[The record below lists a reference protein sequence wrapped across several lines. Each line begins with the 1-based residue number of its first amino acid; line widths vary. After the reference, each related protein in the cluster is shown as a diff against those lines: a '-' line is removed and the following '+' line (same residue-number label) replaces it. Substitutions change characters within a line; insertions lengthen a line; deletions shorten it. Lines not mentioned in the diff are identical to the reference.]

1 MKKISLS
8 KLESFLKTQ
17 CDALRGAGLDAAEYK
32 DYIIAMIFLKRVNDQ
47 FAIAQK
53 SYFKKL
59 QKEYPDLT
67 EEELQAEIEVNN
79 PSVYE
84 FYVPVRSRWNI
95 ETLPKGYRE
104 TNERDL
110 ADAEQH
116 LAETDLEP
124 QAKDLYLEKKHT
136 AEQNLQ
142 WSGLLPLT
150 ESVGDALTIALKQLE
165 ESNTAVLDG
174 VLSTTKFN
182 AVNTKGEKILS
193 DEVLSQMIRDFNEVR
208 LTDDNFEFPDLL
220 GTAYEYL
227 IKYFAESAGKKG
239 GEFYTPSQVVELMGK
254 ILQPA
259 KDAEICDPTVGSGGL
274 LINMRNYVE
283 ARYGSARNLTIHGQE
298 LKDGTYKMCKMNMI
312 FHGIRNAN
320 IQQGDTLLNPKL
332 LDNGQLRKY
341 DIVVAN
347 PPFSQNYTTKD
358 MQFKERFI
366 NWMSKKKQA
375 DFMFVQH
382 MNAFLKNSGRMAEI
396 MHHGVLFRGG
406 EEQRMRERLIN
417 SGILECVI
425 GLPPALFYGTG
436 IPAAILII
444 NKAGAD
450 KRDGVFFIHADREYQ
465 EGKNQNLLRP
475 EDIEK
480 ISYVYTHKI
489 TLARYSR
496 QVSKA
501 ELAAEDY
508 NCNIRRYVDNAPE
521 PENHDVQAHL
531 TGGIPTSEVDD
542 FNAVFAC
549 YPGVREL
556 LFVPDKAGYS
566 RFRDAV
572 SAKDKIKEILDQA
585 DGILQVDGSYRE
597 HIGCFWDKVLPE
609 LAALPEKRDVYA
621 LSSSLAAQF
630 AEEMAKQP
638 NPVLDEFQVRG
649 AFAQYLNDL
658 KTDFK
663 SVAASAW
670 NAELIPEEEI
680 LESQF
685 PELLAELRTK
695 QARLEEIQAMF
706 DEVAELEEG
715 AWNPDD
721 YQVIPKEQIKEIR
734 AEIKQNK
741 TDRKVLEKAAAQL
754 AKRIK
759 AYQRVLDKK
768 KSTEE
773 DKADAQEQIAI
784 LSAEKAAK
792 ESEMQPY
799 TTFIEEAEAQ
809 IKQHADLEEE
819 LKQCRATI
827 RDVSKHKDE
836 LVEKAREKISPE
848 EAKKLILARWRHT
861 LETTIQ
867 GYLDAY
873 VRIFQQDMEH
883 FYDKYTVPLTQIL
896 AERDDAT
903 ARLNAF
909 LKELGYEG

>member
-8 KLESFLKTQ
+8 KLESFLKSQ

-47 FAIAQK
+47 FLIAQEN
-53 SYFKKL
+53 YLKKL
-59 QKEYPDLT
+59 RKDYPDLK
-67 EEELQAEIEVNN
+67 EEELQTEIEVNN

-95 ETLPKGYRE
+95 QTLPQEYRQE
-104 TNERDL
+104 NERAL
-110 ADAEQH
+110 ADADQH
-116 LAETDLEP
+116 LAEAGLEP
-124 QAKDLYLEKKHT
+124 QTRDLYLEKKRT

-142 WSGLLPLT
+142 WRGLLPLT

-165 ESNTAVLDG
+165 ENNSAVLDG

-193 DEVLSQMIRDFNEVR
+193 DEVLSQMIRDFNGIR

-220 GTAYEYL
+220 GAAYEYL

-259 KDAEICDPTVGSGGL
+259 RDAEICDPTVGSGGL

-283 ARYGSARNLTIHGQE
+283 ARYGSARDLTIHGQE

-312 FHGIRNAN
+312 FHGIKNAN

-382 MNAFLKNSGRMAEI
+382 MIAVLKNSGRMAVI
-396 MHHGVLFRGG
+396 MPHGVLFRGG
-406 EEQRMRERLIN
+406 EEQRMRERLIT

-444 NKAGAD
+444 NKAGAEN
-450 KRDGVFFIHADREYQ
+450 RDGVFFINADREYQ

-480 ISYVYTHKI
+480 ISYIYTHKI
-489 TLARYSR
+489 ALARYSR
-496 QVSKA
+496 QVSRA
-501 ELAAEDY
+501 ELAAEGY
-508 NCNIRRYVDNAPE
+508 NCNIRRYVDNAPD
-521 PENHDVQAHL
+521 PEKHDVQAHL
-531 TGGIPTSEVDD
+531 TGGIPTGEVDD
-542 FNAVFAC
+542 LDASFVC

-556 LFVPDKAGYS
+556 FFVPLKTGYC
-566 RFRDAV
+566 RFADAV
-572 SAKDKIKEILDQA
+572 AAKDKIKEVLEQSA
-585 DGILQVDGSYRE
+585 GLRQVSGDYAE
-597 HIGCFWDKVLPE
+597 HIARFWESVLPE
-609 LAALPEKRDVYA
+609 LTALPEKRDVYA
-621 LSSSLAAQF
+621 LSASLAGKF
-630 AEEMAKQP
+630 AAELGKQA

-649 AFAQYLNDL
+649 AFAQYLSDL

-695 QARLEEIQAMF
+695 QARQEEIQAMF

-715 AWNPDD
+715 AWNPEE

-734 AEIKQNK
+734 DEIKQNK
-741 TDRKVLEKAAAQL
+741 TARKVLEKEASQL
-754 AKRIK
+754 GKRIK

-768 KSTEE
+768 KSSEE
-773 DKADAQEQIAI
+773 EKADAQQQIAT
-784 LSAEKAAK
+784 LSEEMAAK
-792 ESEMQPY
+792 EAEMLPY
-799 TTFIEEAEAQ
+799 TSFIEEAEAQ
-809 IKQHADLEEE
+809 IEQHVALEDE
-819 LKQCRATI
+819 LKQCRAAI
-827 RDVSKHKDE
+827 REVNKHKDE
-836 LVEKAREKISPE
+836 LVEKAREKITPE
-848 EAKKLILARWRHT
+848 EAEKLILARWRGT
-861 LETTIQ
+861 LEATIRS
-867 GYLDAY
+867 YLDAHA
-873 VRIFQQDMEH
+873 RTLQQALEH
-883 FYDKYTVPLTQIL
+883 LFDKYTVTLQQIL
-896 AERDDAT
+896 AERDAAT
-903 ARLNAF
+903 AKLNAF
-909 LKELGYEG
+909 LKELAYEG

>member
-8 KLESFLKTQ
+8 KLESFLKSQ
-17 CDALRGAGLDAAEYK
+17 CDSLRGAGLDAAEYK

-47 FAIAQK
+47 FLIAQE
-53 SYFKKL
+53 SYLKKL
-59 QKEYPDLT
+59 RKDYPDLK
-67 EEELQAEIEVNN
+67 EEELQTEIEVNN

-95 ETLPKGYRE
+95 ETLPNGYRE
-104 TNERDL
+104 ANEQAL

-116 LAETDLEP
+116 LAEAGLEA
-124 QAKDLYLEKKHT
+124 QARDLYLEKKRT

-142 WSGLLPLT
+142 WRGLLPLT

-165 ESNTAVLDG
+165 ESNSAVLDG

-193 DEVLSQMIRDFNEVR
+193 DEVLSQMIRDFNGIR

-220 GTAYEYL
+220 GAAYEYL

-254 ILQPA
+254 ILQPPR
-259 KDAEICDPTVGSGGL
+259 DAEICDPTVGSGGL

-283 ARYGSARNLTIHGQE
+283 ARYGSARDLTIHGQE

-312 FHGIRNAN
+312 FHGIKNAN
-320 IQQGDTLLNPKL
+320 IQQGDTLLTPKL

-382 MNAFLKNSGRMAEI
+382 MIAVLKNSGRMAVI
-396 MHHGVLFRGG
+396 MPHGVLFRGG

-444 NKAGAD
+444 NKAGAET
-450 KRDGVFFIHADREYQ
+450 RDGVFFINADREYQ

-489 TLARYSR
+489 ELARYSR
-496 QVSKA
+496 LVSRA
-501 ELAAEDY
+501 ELAAEGF
-508 NCNIRRYVDNAPE
+508 NCNIRRYVDNAPD
-521 PENHDVQAHL
+521 PEKHDVQAHL
-531 TGGIPTSEVDD
+531 TGGIPIGEIDD
-542 FNAVFAC
+542 LNASFVC
-549 YPGVREL
+549 YPGVRD
-556 LFVPDKAGYS
+556 LFFAPLKTGCC
-566 RFRDAV
+566 RFADAV
-572 SAKDKIKEILDQA
+572 DAKEKIKEVLEQSA
-585 DGILQVDGSYRE
+585 GLRQVVGDYVE
-597 HIGCFWDKVLPE
+597 HITRFWESVLPE
-609 LAALPEKRDVYA
+609 LTALPQTRDVYA
-621 LSSSLAAQF
+621 LSASLAGKF
-630 AEEMAKQP
+630 AAELGQQT

-649 AFAQYLNDL
+649 AFAQYLSDL

-695 QARLEEIQAMF
+695 QARQEEIQSMF

-715 AWNPDD
+715 AWNPEE

-734 AEIKQNK
+734 DEIKQNK
-741 TDRKVLEKAAAQL
+741 TARKVLEKEASQL
-754 AKRIK
+754 GKRIK

-768 KSTEE
+768 KSSEE
-773 DKADAQEQIAI
+773 EKADAQQQIAV

-792 ESEMQPY
+792 EAEMLPY
-799 TTFIEEAEAQ
+799 TSFIEEAEAQ
-809 IKQHADLEEE
+809 IKQHADLEDE

-827 RDVSKHKDE
+827 REVSKHKDE
-836 LVEKAREKISPE
+836 LVEKAREKITPK
-848 EAKKLILARWRHT
+848 EAQELILARWRGT
-861 LETTIQ
+861 LETTIRS
-867 GYLDAY
+867 YLDAHA
-873 VRIFQQDMEH
+873 RTLQQALEH
-883 FYDKYTVPLTQIL
+883 LFDKYTVTLKQIL
-896 AERDDAT
+896 ADRDAAT
-903 ARLNAF
+903 TQLNAF